1 MKRIARYVAIACA
14 CMAGTLAHAAD
25 TDPFDFD
32 YSILGSNA
40 VRPEAV
46 FNDGSQTFIQPRVG
60 QTITADG
67 GHIEGPYVVIDG
79 TPDTIG
85 FRVNDRPASAHWKSA
100 NSFIGGPASPSQFRG
115 DQPAGFAGFSDHL
128 VIIGQVSAIEPVRG
142 ISSTMT
148 MGSLVKALVPQGWS
162 GSAEKDIDL
171 TNQVGFTTQDGE
183 SWMQALDRLMNQG
196 GFFASVDFSKH
207 HVRLERSAPKSV
219 AVAYAAN
226 NSGPGAVASTD
237 LPAPREEVRGA
248 GNYQSQ
254 LATVFG
260 AQAIRDADDSHIQI
274 RFTTKPTGEL
284 TFRNLAGDSLHP
296 HWDRDT
302 GVVTL
307 DRARV
312 LVVSDGKSKVE
323 IGRQTGM
330 IFDFESNNAAHLEAV
345 FEADGATYFR
355 FAPTVIQA
363 SVTDARGQGRG
374 EQKGAQYRF
383 DGTADHFVATA
394 DGATTTVTRHM
405 ATHFYER
412 TPS

>member
-14 CMAGTLAHAAD
+14 CLAGTLVHAAD

-32 YSILGSNA
+32 YTIIGANA
-40 VRPEAV
+40 DRPEAV
-46 FNDGSQTFIQPRVG
+46 FNDGSQTFIQPRNG
-60 QTITADG
+60 QSITADG
-67 GHIEGPYVVIDG
+67 GHIEGPYVVVDG
-79 TPDTIG
+79 TPDTIQ
-85 FRVNDRPASAHWKSA
+85 FRVNDRSATARWKSG
-100 NSFIGGPASPSQFRG
+100 NSFTGGPLSPSQFRG

-148 MGSLVKALVPQGWS
+148 ISSLVKALVPQGWS

-171 TNQVGFTTQDGE
+171 TNQVAFTTQDGE

-196 GFFASVDFSKH
+196 GLFASVDFSKH

-219 AVAYAAN
+219 AVAYAPN
-226 NSGPGAVASTD
+226 TAVAGAIAAPN
-237 LPAPREEVRGA
+237 LPAPRTEAKVTS
-248 GNYQSQ
+248 NYQSQ

-260 AQAIRDADDSHIQI
+260 AQAIRDADDSHVQI
-274 RFTTKPTGEL
+274 RFTSRPTDEL
-284 TFRNLAGDSLHP
+284 TFRNLAGESLHP
-296 HWDRDT
+296 HWDRDAN
-302 GVVTL
+302 VVTI

-312 LVVSDGKSKVE
+312 FVVSDGKNKVE

-330 IFDFESNNAAHLEAV
+330 IFDFEANNGAHLEAV

-363 SVTDARGQGRG
+363 SVTDVRGQGKG
-374 EQKGAQYRF
+374 EQRGAAYRF
-383 DGTADHFVATA
+383 DGTADQFIATA
-394 DGATTTVTRHM
+394 DGGTTTVSRHA